1 MLVGVP
7 AETYPGEKRAALVPA
22 SMAALKKAKLDVV
35 VQAGLGLAAGYRD
48 EAYAEAGAEVVA
60 DRAELLR
67 RADALL
73 RVRALGADAPGLD
86 ADLPSLRPGQVL
98 IGTMDPLTAPEY
110 AAKAAEAGV
119 TAFALEL
126 LPRIT
131 RAQSMDVLSS
141 QANLAGYKAV
151 LIAAERLG
159 KVFPMMM
166 TAAGTIAPSKVF
178 VIGAGVAGL
187 QAIATA
193 RRLGAVVSAYDVRP
207 AVKEQ
212 VESLG
217 GRFVELEI
225 EAEDAQAAGGYAR
238 AMGEEF
244 YRKQAE
250 LMTRVVAE
258 NDVVITTAAIPGQR
272 APILVTRAMVE
283 AMQPG
288 SIVVDI
294 AAERGGNC
302 ELTVAGETIDHNGV
316 LVAGPLNLPSTVA
329 FHASQ
334 LYAKNIVTFL
344 LHLAKDGALQVDTAD
359 EITRET
365 LLTQGGQVVN
375 ARVREKLGLE
385 PLPAPEPSEKAAQ

>member
-1 MLVGVP
+1 
-7 AETYPGEKRAALVPA
+7 
-22 SMAALKKAKLDVV
+22 
-35 VQAGLGLAAGYRD
+35 
-48 EAYAEAGAEVVA
+48 
-60 DRAELLR
+60 
-67 RADALL
+67 
-73 RVRALGADAPGLD
+73 
-86 ADLPSLRPGQVL
+86 
-98 IGTMDPLTAPEY
+98 
-110 AAKAAEAGV
+110 
-119 TAFALEL
+119 
-126 LPRIT
+126 
-131 RAQSMDVLSS
+131 
-141 QANLAGYKAV
+141 
-151 LIAAERLG
+151 
-159 KVFPMMM
+159 
-166 TAAGTIAPSKVF
+166 
-178 VIGAGVAGL
+178 
-187 QAIATA
+187 
-193 RRLGAVVSAYDVRP
+193 
-207 AVKEQ
+207 VKEQ

-302 ELTVAGETIDHNGV
+302 ELTVAGETIEHNGV